1 MDPDW
6 VCEILAPTT
15 AQVDRTEK
23 MPIDARHQVPHAWQV
38 DPILKT
44 LEVFRLEPEH
54 WVVRGVYAKS
64 AKVRAEPFSEVE
76 IDLGL
81 LWLE

>member
-1 MDPDW
+1 LGLRDP
-6 VCEILAPTT
+6 LPPTT
-15 AQVDRTEK
+15 TQVDRTEK
-23 MPIDARHQVPHAWQV
+23 MPIYARHQVPYARLV
-38 DPILKT
+38 DPNLKT

-54 WVVRGVYAKS
+54 RVVLGVYAKS

-76 IDLGL
+76 IELGL